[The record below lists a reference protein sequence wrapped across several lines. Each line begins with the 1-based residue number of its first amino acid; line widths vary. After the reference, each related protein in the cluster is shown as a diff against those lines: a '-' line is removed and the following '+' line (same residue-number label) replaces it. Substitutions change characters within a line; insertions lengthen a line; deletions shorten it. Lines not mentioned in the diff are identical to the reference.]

1 MGKSRI
7 SLLIIF
13 AAAASL
19 FASIF
24 GSLLVANNPQWIR
37 GHGRASL
44 PSACREILR
53 SQLCQ
58 LLPDVVCAAVVR
70 IDLEYAFKL

>member
-24 GSLLVANNPQWIR
+24 GSLLVANNPQ
-37 GHGRASL
+37 
-44 PSACREILR
+44 
-53 SQLCQ
+53 
-58 LLPDVVCAAVVR
+58 
-70 IDLEYAFKL
+70 